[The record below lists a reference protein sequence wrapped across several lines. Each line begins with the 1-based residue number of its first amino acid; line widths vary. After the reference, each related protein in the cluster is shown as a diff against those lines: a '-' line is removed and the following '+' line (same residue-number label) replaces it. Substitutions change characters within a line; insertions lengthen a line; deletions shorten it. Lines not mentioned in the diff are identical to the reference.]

1 MNGVDETGER
11 GLIGLVANMPFGDP
25 QQPGMAES
33 AGTASHAEMAHG
45 GKREG
50 AGRKPGSVSKLD
62 AEARRKAIE
71 GGPTPLDFLL
81 EIMRDENQ
89 EARARLDAA
98 KAAAPYCHAR
108 LSATEVSGPG
118 GSAVAVRTTQI
129 LDISDFTEEE
139 LDVLERAL
147 RKSIASHE
155 PANLTAG
162 RYRERRGKNFV

>member
-1 MNGVDETGER
+1 
-11 GLIGLVANMPFGDP
+11 
-25 QQPGMAES
+25 
-33 AGTASHAEMAHG
+33 MAHG

-50 AGRKPGSVSKLD
+50 AGRKLGSVSRLD
-62 AEARRKAIE
+62 AEARRKATE

-118 GSAVAVRTTQI
+118 GSAVTVRTTQI

-147 RKSIASHE
+147 VKSIASQE
-155 PANLTAG
+155 SAN
-162 RYRERRGKNFV
+162 